1 MDITKYIASG
11 VLELYVLDR
20 LEPAERREVERYAS
34 EHPEIRAEIASIESS
49 LEALA
54 EADARMP
61 DPSVLTRVLAS
72 LGDAAPPAPPTASTL
87 PPAAPPPPANPL
99 NWLPWTV
106 ALLMAAAALVLFFG
120 RQSDRSAY
128 DDLRG
133 QFDSL
138 QSDYERQQALCD
150 TTELSL
156 RAAELRLQTVTNP
169 ATTGI
174 LLAGTPNAPNSSA
187 IVFYNPVLNE
197 TFFRATNLPP
207 PPAGKQY
214 QLWAIDA
221 SGPKDLGVLAF
232 NLSNSNLLSVPHL
245 SDVAAFAI
253 TLEDVGGKPTPDL
266 SQLQVI
272 GNVS

>member
-1 MDITKYIASG
+1 MDITNYIASG

-34 EHPEIRAEIASIESS
+34 EHPEIRAEIASIEVS
-49 LEALA
+49 LEAFA

-61 DPSVLTRVLAS
+61 DPAVLTRVLAS
-72 LGDAAPPAPPTASTL
+72 LGDTAPPAPPVASA
-87 PPAAPPPPANPL
+87 PPAAAPPTPSAPL
-99 NWLPWTV
+99 NFLPWIL
-106 ALLMAAAALVLFFG
+106 AALMAAAALVLFFG
-120 RQSDRSAY
+120 RQSDGAAY
-128 DDLRG
+128 EDLRG

-150 TTELSL
+150 TTEVSL
-156 RAAELRLQTVTNP
+156 RAAEQRLQTVTNP

-214 QLWAIDA
+214 QLWAIDGE
-221 SGPKDLGVLAF
+221 GPKDLGVLAF

>member
-1 MDITKYIASG
+1 MDITNYIASG

-34 EHPEIRAEIASIESS
+34 EHPEIRAEIASIEAS
-49 LEALA
+49 LEAFA

-61 DPSVLTRVLAS
+61 NPAVLTRVLAS
-72 LGDAAPPAPPTASTL
+72 LGDAATPAPPESVDPPVGGTT
-87 PPAAPPPPANPL
+87 PAAPF
-99 NWLPWTV
+99 NWLPWGLV
-106 ALLMAAAALVLFFG
+106 ALLVAATVGLFFA
-120 RQSDRSAY
+120 RQADAVNY
-128 DDLRG
+128 EDLRG

-138 QSDYERQQALCD
+138 QTDFERQQALCD
-150 TTELSL
+150 TTEVSL
-156 RAAELRLQTVTNP
+156 RAAEQRLQIVTNP

-207 PPAGKQY
+207 PPTGKQY

-221 SGPKDLGVLAF
+221 DGPKDLGVLAF

-253 TLEDVGGKPTPDL
+253 TLEDAGGKPTPDL